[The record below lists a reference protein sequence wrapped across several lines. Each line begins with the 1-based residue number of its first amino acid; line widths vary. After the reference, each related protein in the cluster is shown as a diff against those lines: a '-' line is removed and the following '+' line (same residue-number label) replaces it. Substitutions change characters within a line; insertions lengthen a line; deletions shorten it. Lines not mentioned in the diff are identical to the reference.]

1 MRLVTESRSD
11 PQDGTDYVADTN
23 FGLAEEVSVNSNN
36 FVVYKGP
43 ATAVVVTG
51 LTFLTTYQ
59 VAVYEYA
66 NTPSGPN
73 YKLTP
78 VLEGPPEGVSTTDYT
93 VHNYDFGIDCT
104 RCHYHKKASG
114 SAQTGFGARGDAL
127 SAVCET
133 CHNPSGDASGKLEF
147 ANHTNPG
154 RNPDIDL
161 VDCGMCHELHN
172 ISGDLTGNT
181 TLSTNTI
188 TPGTAQNKSFLR
200 ANVGKYVDPDY
211 KLDNEAWPKAF
222 LHNDTPKR
230 EDPHPDAP
238 QAADTPERAEEGG
251 DATTSRGYCQVCHT
265 KTAYHRNNPA
275 NGATTPSDYL
285 KPGFMQCHDGG
296 QVNAACEPEVHCGD
310 CHQHNNSFAG
320 VNANVPCEQCH
331 DQTGQGTLPIITT
344 QFDKLSKHI
353 PGGSTDAV
361 KANCVVCHDNYGHT
375 GLYVLDADDDTQYST
390 GVPGHDTL
398 ATGVS
403 ETFAPHCLSCH
414 DDGSADSLAAD
425 SGQPTTG
432 QTQSSPFTNSDRPP
446 VIDETLWASAG
457 HNRPLAT
464 FPSTPVTCVGGGAN
478 GCHSSGHGSD
488 ELNLLAPIP
497 TDADIDDDASVFC
510 TESSKDIRTAFRPDP
525 NAATEALYQ
534 TTSGSGAAVNRR
546 HDIFDADQAYS
557 AGAVTCSACHSPHAD
572 NAGMATVLV
581 PSDTQPRVEVGVL
594 GYNSGD
600 PPNPFIYGTGHDP
613 INPVG
618 IIPSQNLTEPDYIE
632 FCLVCHGS
640 DAGTSPLP
648 GVTMSTSLINI
659 ATANAG
665 DQHGAGTGGNS
676 QNGYLKYP
684 WNEAGVTD
692 DSNPAYAALNCT
704 TCHGAHGTGNIFNL
718 RESITVAGVQMTV
731 GGWVGDTIG
740 EDPNNPGSPRVG
752 QTTYTLPLVGR
763 QTQKQEDHQWGA
775 WCSFCHQ
782 MQQHSRDEDVRCT
795 NGHMHGSTNAF

>member
-1 MRLVTESRSD
+1 
-11 PQDGTDYVADTN
+11 
-23 FGLAEEVSVNSNN
+23 
-36 FVVYKGP
+36 
-43 ATAVVVTG
+43 
-51 LTFLTTYQ
+51 
-59 VAVYEYA
+59 
-66 NTPSGPN
+66 
-73 YKLTP
+73 
-78 VLEGPPEGVSTTDYT
+78 
-93 VHNYDFGIDCT
+93 
-104 RCHYHKKASG
+104 
-114 SAQTGFGARGDAL
+114 
-127 SAVCET
+127 
-133 CHNPSGDASGKLEF
+133 
-147 ANHTNPG
+147 
-154 RNPDIDL
+154 
-161 VDCGMCHELHN
+161 
-172 ISGDLTGNT
+172 
-181 TLSTNTI
+181 LSTNSI
-188 TPGTAQNKSFLR
+188 TLQTQHNKSFLR
-200 ANVGKYVDPDY
+200 ANVDKYIETAVTP
-211 KLDNEAWPKAF
+211 AF
-222 LHNDTPKR
+222 LHTDQPKR
-230 EDPHPDAP
+230 EEGNPNDDPVQPAV
-238 QAADTPERAEEGG
+238 TPERAVEGG
-251 DATTSRGYCQVCHT
+251 NATTARGYCQVCHT
-265 KTAYHRNNPA
+265 MTNYHRNNA
-275 NGATTPSDYL
+275 AATDPSGGER
-285 KPGFMQCHDGG
+285 PGLMQCHDGD
-296 QVNAACEPEVHCGD
+296 QNITCAPEVHCGD
-310 CHQHNNSFAG
+310 CHEHNNQFQG
-320 VNANVPCEQCH
+320 VNNNLPCEQCH

-344 QFDKLSKHI
+344 QFDKLSTHI

-375 GLYVLDADDDTQYST
+375 GMFGLDADDGTKYLT

-414 DDGSADSLAAD
+414 DDGSADSLADA
-425 SGQPTTG
+425 SAPPTAG
-432 QTQSSPFTNSDRPP
+432 QTQFSPFTDSDAPP

-457 HNRPLAT
+457 HNRPVAT
-464 FPSTPVTCVGGGAN
+464 FPSTPVSCVGGGAN
-478 GCHSSGHGSD
+478 GCHGSGHGSD

-497 TDADIDDDASVFC
+497 SDPDITAKASIIC
-510 TESSKDIRTAFRPDP
+510 TECHKSGGVSSKDIRTAFRPDP